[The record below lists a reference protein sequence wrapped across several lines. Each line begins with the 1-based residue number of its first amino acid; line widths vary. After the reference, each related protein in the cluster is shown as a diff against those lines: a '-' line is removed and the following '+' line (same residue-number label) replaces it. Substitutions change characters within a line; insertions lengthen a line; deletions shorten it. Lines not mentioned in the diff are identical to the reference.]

1 LVNGGN
7 MPGPADASPTITS
20 TTRTWNAT
28 SGSVEQPG
36 AYTVDPALPGGAGCY
51 FLAAGVYDFKAG
63 FTQNGGFISNELR
76 PPDEPNMA
84 AVGQPNMTTLRADLT
99 GTRQT
104 SIAVNPIP
112 GAIPTGSSITVG
124 GQTFTTS

>member
-1 LVNGGN
+1 
-7 MPGPADASPTITS
+7 MPGPGLPGPPLNPSI
-20 TTRTWNAT
+20 RTWNAA

-84 AVGQPNMTTLRADLT
+84 SPGNPNVTTLNGSLSGARV
-99 GTRQT
+99 T
-104 SIAVNPIP
+104 SISVNRIP
-112 GAIPTGSSITVG
+112 GAIPQNS
-124 GQTFTTS
+124 